1 MPLRRRLLNLLS
13 DGEFHSGEALGA
25 LLGVSRMAV
34 WKHLKALREMGV
46 DFTVVRG
53 KGYCLPSSLELL
65 DRDRILAAATYAST
79 AGIDSIEVFLEVDS
93 TNNWLR
99 EQALNG
105 APSGTVCV
113 AETQLAGRGRRGR
126 TWVSPFAANLY
137 LSLLWRSA
145 TGATA
150 LGGLGLV
157 TGIALLRALR
167 SCGIEGAGLKW
178 PNDILVGD
186 EKLAGVLID
195 VVGESSGP
203 CIVIVGIGVNVCMPP
218 GEAAAIDQLWTD
230 LHHLSGDNR
239 LSRNVLAARILDELM
254 PAIETFDAEG
264 LPPFLDEWW
273 QSDVLRGRKVG
284 LTLPNEYITGTACGI
299 DDVGALL
306 VDTGNG
312 RRRFLSGDV
321 SVRVAS

>member
-1 MPLRRRLLNLLS
+1 MRRRLLNLLS
-13 DGEFHSGEALGA
+13 DGEFHSGEALGVS
-25 LLGVSRMAV
+25 LGVSRMAV

-65 DRDRILAAATYAST
+65 DRDRILAAATAAST
-79 AGIDSIEVFLEVDS
+79 VGIDSIEVFLEVDS

-99 EQALNG
+99 ERALNG

-113 AETQLAGRGRRGR
+113 AEMQLAGRGRRGR

-145 TGATA
+145 NGATA
-150 LGGLGLV
+150 LAGLGLV

-167 SCGIEGAGLKW
+167 GCGIEGAGLKW

-186 EKLAGVLID
+186 AKLAGVLID

-203 CIVIVGIGVNVCMPP
+203 CIVIVGIGVNVCMSS
-218 GEAAAIDQLWTD
+218 GEAAAIDQRWTD
-230 LHHLSGDNR
+230 VHHLSGDNS
-239 LSRNVLAARILDELM
+239 LSRNALAARILDELV
-254 PAIETFDAEG
+254 PAIESFDAEG
-264 LPPFLDEWW
+264 LQPFLDEWR
-273 QSDVLRGRKVG
+273 QSDVLSGRKVG

-312 RRRFLSGDV
+312 CRRFLSGDV
-321 SVRVAS
+321 SVRVTS

>member
-1 MPLRRRLLNLLS
+1 MRRRLLSLLS
-13 DGEFHSGEALGA
+13 DGEFHSGEALGVS
-25 LLGVSRMAV
+25 LGVSRMAV

-65 DRDRILAAATYAST
+65 DRDRILAAATAAST
-79 AGIDSIEVFLEVDS
+79 VGIDSIEVFLEVDS

-99 EQALNG
+99 ERALNG

-113 AETQLAGRGRRGR
+113 AEMQLAGRGRRGR

-145 TGATA
+145 NGATA
-150 LGGLGLV
+150 LAGLGLV

-167 SCGIEGAGLKW
+167 GCGIEGAGLKW

-186 EKLAGVLID
+186 AKLAGVLID

-203 CIVIVGIGVNVCMPP
+203 CIVIVGIGVNVCMSS
-218 GEAAAIDQLWTD
+218 GEAAAIDQRWTD
-230 LHHLSGDNR
+230 VHHLSGDNS
-239 LSRNVLAARILDELM
+239 LSRNVLAARILDELV
-254 PAIETFDAEG
+254 PAIESFDAEG
-264 LPPFLDEWW
+264 LQPFLGEWR
-273 QSDVLRGRKVG
+273 QSDVLSGRKVG

-312 RRRFLSGDV
+312 CRRFLSGDV
-321 SVRVAS
+321 SVRVTS

>member
-25 LLGVSRMAV
+25 SLGVSRMAV

-65 DRDRILAAATYAST
+65 DRDRILAAATYTST

-126 TWVSPFAANLY
+126 TWVSP
-137 LSLLWRSA
+137 
-145 TGATA
+145 
-150 LGGLGLV
+150 
-157 TGIALLRALR
+157 

-186 EKLAGVLID
+186 AKLAGVLID

-239 LSRNVLAARILDELM
+239 LSRNLLAARILDELV

-284 LTLPNEYITGTACGI
+284 LTLPNEYITGTASGI

>member
-13 DGEFHSGEALGA
+13 DGEFHTGEALGVS
-25 LLGVSRMAV
+25 LGVSRMAV
-34 WKHLKALREMGV
+34 WKHLKALRQIGV

-65 DRDRILAAATYAST
+65 DCDRILSAATPASA
-79 AGIDSIEVFLEVDS
+79 AGIDGIEVFLEVDS

-113 AETQLAGRGRRGR
+113 AEMQLAGRGRRGR

-150 LGGLGLV
+150 LGGLSLV

-167 SCGIEGAGLKW
+167 SYGIEGAGLKW
-178 PNDILVGD
+178 PNDILAGD
-186 EKLAGVLID
+186 AKLAGVLID

-203 CIVIVGIGVNVCMPP
+203 CIVIVGIGVNVCMSP
-218 GEAAAIDQLWTD
+218 GEAATIDQRWTD
-230 LHHLSGDNR
+230 LHHLSGGNS

-254 PAIETFDAEG
+254 PVIETFDAEG
-264 LPPFLDEWW
+264 LQPFLDEWR

-299 DDVGALL
+299 DEVGALL
-306 VDTGNG
+306 VETVHG

-321 SVRVAS
+321 SVRVA

>member
-25 LLGVSRMAV
+25 SLGVSRMAV
-34 WKHLKALREMGV
+34 WKHLKALRELGV

-65 DRDRILAAATYAST
+65 DRDRILSAATPASA
-79 AGIDSIEVFLEVDS
+79 AGIDGIEVFLEVDS

-113 AETQLAGRGRRGR
+113 AEMQLAGRGRRGR

-145 TGATA
+145 SGATA

-167 SCGIEGAGLKW
+167 SYGIEGAGLKW
-178 PNDILVGD
+178 PNDILAGD
-186 EKLAGVLID
+186 AKLAGVLID
-195 VVGESSGP
+195 VIGESSGP
-203 CIVIVGIGVNVCMPP
+203 CIVIVGIGVNVCMSP
-218 GEAAAIDQLWTD
+218 GEAAAIDQCWTD
-230 LHHLSGDNR
+230 LHHLSGGNS

-254 PAIETFDAEG
+254 PVIETFDAEG
-264 LPPFLDEWW
+264 LQPFLDEWR

-299 DDVGALL
+299 DEVGALL
-306 VDTGNG
+306 VDTVHG

-321 SVRVAS
+321 SVRVA

>member
-25 LLGVSRMAV
+25 SLGVSRMAV

-46 DFTVVRG
+46 DFTVVSG

-65 DRDRILAAATYAST
+65 DRDRILAAATPASAASL
-79 AGIDSIEVFLEVDS
+79 AGIEVFLEVDS

-105 APSGTVCV
+105 ARSGTVCV

-137 LSLLWRSA
+137 LSLLWRSV

-167 SCGIEGAGLKW
+167 SYGIEGVGLKW
-178 PNDILVGD
+178 PNDILVSNA
-186 EKLAGVLID
+186 KLAGVLID

-203 CIVIVGIGVNVCMPP
+203 CIVIVGIGVNVCMSS
-218 GEAAAIDQLWTD
+218 GEAAAIDQQWTD
-230 LHHLSGDNR
+230 LHHLSGDSR
-239 LSRNVLAARILDELM
+239 LSRNVLVARILDELM
-254 PAIETFDAEG
+254 PAMDTFDAEG
-264 LPPFLDEWW
+264 LHPFLDEWQ
-273 QSDVLRGRKVG
+273 QSDILRGRKIG

-306 VDTGNG
+306 VDTGHG

-321 SVRVAS
+321 SVRVA